1 MADAGGRD
9 HYYHDSDGNPLSDI
23 PEAYSGG
30 GCGRS
35 GEGIDNIALQKP
47 VRPAI
52 WGAPAGKRH

>member
-1 MADAGGRD
+1 MKHRD

-52 WGAPAGKRH
+52 WGAPAGQRH